1 MKQQRSLLKGKL
13 TQMGLVIT
21 VACFLILNV
30 VLIFMNQQQK
40 GQLHDTKEEVKS
52 LADQKEHAEFMFEIF
67 KSSIQRGFEYNGQ
80 NIVESAIYYGSDS
93 KTLIPLRSITD
104 QPKLVI
110 GLNQNMCAPCV
121 ESAFAEIEA
130 IFPDFESNPN
140 IICIAD
146 IEERF
151 KNDYYGKKV
160 VSFVQEEAYPLYA
173 LKAMPYFFILDK
185 DLCVKLLFV
194 TDNTAPELVKEYLKI
209 IKKRYPR
216 I

>member
-1 MKQQRSLLKGKL
+1 MKQQCSLLKGKL
-13 TQMGLVIT
+13 TQIGLVTT
-21 VACFLILNV
+21 VTCFLILNV
-30 VLIFMNQQQK
+30 VLIFMNQEQK
-40 GQLHDTKEEVKS
+40 SRLRDTKEEVKN
-52 LADQKEHAEFMFEIF
+52 LADQKEHAKFMFEIF
-67 KSSIQRGFEYNGQ
+67 KSSIQRGFEYDGED
-80 NIVESAIYYGSDS
+80 IVESAIYRGSDR
-93 KTLIPLRSITD
+93 KTLMPLRSITD

-121 ESAFAEIEA
+121 ENAFAEIEA
-130 IFPDFESNPN
+130 VFPDFESNPN

-209 IKKRYPR
+209 IKKRYPG